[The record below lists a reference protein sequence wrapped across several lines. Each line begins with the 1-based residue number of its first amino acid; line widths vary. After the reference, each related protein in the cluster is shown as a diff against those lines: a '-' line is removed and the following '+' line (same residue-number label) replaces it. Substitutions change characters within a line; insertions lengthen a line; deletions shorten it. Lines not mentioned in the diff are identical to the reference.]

1 MTTPI
6 MNDRAAQGGE
16 PEMYAGPR
24 EVATSSR
31 TETRGR
37 VLHAAEGAIC
47 GVALWTIL
55 LVLGFLWVFH
65 LEGFAGL
72 IPFAVLGG
80 ILGLTRLRGVPL
92 ATLGAACILLA
103 VVALT
108 PLMGGLVRPLI
119 RNDPLPPKV
128 DAVMVLS
135 AGVNDDGTISTT
147 AMDRLLKG
155 LELVNRG
162 VAPFL
167 VVSREAYIINGRY
180 VSSREDQERIVAL
193 SSGALSKLVVAGIT
207 HSTHDE
213 AIGARDLV
221 RARGWNRIM
230 VVTSPMHT
238 RRACATF
245 EKAGVVIS
253 CAASNTRAFAI
264 DMLWSP
270 MDRVRAFEVWLY
282 ETVGT
287 LRYRQ
292 LGYI

>member
-1 MTTPI
+1 
-6 MNDRAAQGGE
+6 MNDRAPEHRE
-16 PEMYAGPR
+16 PEMYPGPR

-31 TETRGR
+31 TETRRR
-37 VLHAAEGAIC
+37 VLHAAEGAVF
-47 GVALWTIL
+47 GVAFWTIL
-55 LVLGFLWVFH
+55 LVLGFPWVLH
-65 LEGFAGL
+65 LEGFDGL
-72 IPFAVLGG
+72 IPCVMLGAVLG
-80 ILGLTRLRGVPL
+80 LAGLRVVPL
-92 ATLGAACILLA
+92 VGLAAVCILLV
-103 VVALT
+103 VVAYT
-108 PLMGGLVRPLI
+108 PLIGGQVGSLI
-119 RNDPLPPKV
+119 RNDPLPSKA

-135 AGVNDDGTISTT
+135 AGVNDDGTISST

-167 VVSREAYIINGRY
+167 VVSREAYIINGKY

-193 SSGALSKLVVAGIT
+193 STGGLSKLVVAGIT
-207 HSTHDE
+207 HSTRDE
-213 AIGARDLV
+213 AIRARDLV
-221 RARGWNRIM
+221 RARGWKRII

-245 EKAGVVIS
+245 EKVGVVVS

-264 DMLWSP
+264 GTLWSP

-282 ETVGT
+282 ETAGT

-292 LGYI
+292 LGWI

>member
-1 MTTPI
+1 
-6 MNDRAAQGGE
+6 
-16 PEMYAGPR
+16 MYPGPR

-31 TETRGR
+31 TEMRRR
-37 VLHAAEGAIC
+37 VLHAAEGAVF
-47 GVALWTIL
+47 GVAFWTIL
-55 LVLGFLWVFH
+55 LVLGFPWVLH
-65 LEGFAGL
+65 LEGFDGL
-72 IPFAVLGG
+72 IPFVVLGAVLG
-80 ILGLTRLRGVPL
+80 LAGLRRVPL
-92 ATLGAACILLA
+92 AGLAAACILLV
-103 VVALT
+103 VVAYT

-119 RNDPLPPKV
+119 RNDPLPSKA

-135 AGVNDDGTISTT
+135 AGVNDDGTISST

-167 VVSREAYIINGRY
+167 VVSREAYIINGHY
-180 VSSREDQERIVAL
+180 VSSRADQERIVSL
-193 SSGALSKLVVAGIT
+193 STGGLSKLVVAGIT
-207 HSTHDE
+207 HSTRDE
-213 AIGARDLV
+213 AIRARDLV
-221 RARGWNRIM
+221 RARDWKRIV

-245 EKAGVVIS
+245 EKVGVVIS

-264 DMLWSP
+264 AALWSP

-282 ETVGT
+282 ETAGT

-292 LGYI
+292 LGWI